1 MKGVGQQMRL
11 AGIVLY
17 NPDLERLRL
26 NITACAKQIDEIICI
41 DNGSNNIGQIEKL
54 IKELQEVK
62 DTSRA
67 RFITLFQND
76 KNLGIAKALNQML
89 VYAKDNKYEWVLSLD
104 QDSIILP
111 GLLDRYE
118 DIVNISERE
127 NREWFSGT
135 LSMLTTVYK
144 DRNSKLMPK
153 TNGEF
158 EEISECITSA
168 SYSNVETLLSVGG
181 YDEKM
186 FIDYVDYDICATLKE
201 HGYSIVR
208 LNYIG
213 FIHEVGRA
221 QTVNFWGVQTNVH
234 NESAFRKYFQ
244 TRNHL
249 YFIRKHRG
257 SVNKWVEYRRVIK
270 LFLLTV
276 IYETGRKEK
285 LKAMLKGIRDSRKM
299 IYNNK

>member
-1 MKGVGQQMRL
+1 MRL
-11 AGIVLY
+11 TGIVLY
-17 NPDLERLRL
+17 NPDLERLRQ
-26 NITACAKQIDEIICI
+26 NITACTKQVDEIICV
-41 DNGSNNIGQIEKL
+41 DNGSNNIRQIKKL
-54 IKELQEVK
+54 IKELEEVK

-67 RFITLFQND
+67 RFITLLQND
-76 KNLGIAKALNQML
+76 KNLGIAKALNQIL
-89 VYAKDNKYEWVLSLD
+89 VYARDNKYEWVLSLD

-111 GLLDRYE
+111 GLLDGYE
-118 DIVNISERE
+118 EVVDISKRKNEK
-127 NREWFSGT
+127 WFSGT
-135 LSMLTTVYK
+135 LSILTAVYQ
-144 DRNSKLMPK
+144 DRNSKLRPK

-168 SYSNVETLLSVGG
+168 SYSNVEALLSVGG

-208 LNYIG
+208 WNHIG

-221 QTVNFWGVQTNVH
+221 QTINFFGIQTNVH

-244 TRNHL
+244 IRNHL
-249 YFIRKHRG
+249 YFIRKHSG
-257 SVNKWVEYRRVIK
+257 LVNKWVEYRRVIK

-276 IYETGRKEK
+276 IYENNRKEK
-285 LKAMLKGIRDSRKM
+285 LKAMLKGVRDSSKM
-299 IYNNK
+299 IYNSNETGDLLQ